1 MLGATILKA
10 IRALA
15 VAPLLAVPADA
26 GAQPSCLAGFKNPQR
41 SFPYNEARPVAPPLA
56 LEVGEPLGNVTYR
69 PRGQPADSTLDNYLG
84 QFCTTSFLVLHK
96 GLLVQESYF
105 QGVKPDDALL
115 SASMSKTVLALL
127 VGVAIAQGKLAL
139 HERVAEILP
148 DFAESAFGNATIESL
163 LRMDSGA
170 ALKNSYLPGEVSDN
184 QATNPMLSPQQ
195 SMRGYLR
202 GKRQPAPAGVRFHY
216 NGAVTALLGL
226 LLSERTGM
234 SNTDYLARTLWG
246 PAGFEGSAYWIKN
259 RHGEEGVQGQLA
271 VRPRD
276 WARLARL
283 VQDQGAAGGRQWVPR
298 DWIAQMTALR
308 TDKPQPKGP
317 PFYGLHIWIPQAAG
331 GRSHFAG
338 TNGQYIFIDPVA
350 QVVIVHTA
358 NHRDA
363 MFAGGDDHLF
373 PLRNAIVAKLS
384 KR

>member
-1 MLGATILKA
+1 MLGAATLKA

-15 VAPLLAVPADA
+15 VAPLLAVSADA

-69 PRGQPADSTLDNYLG
+69 PRGQPADSTLDSYLG

-96 GLLVQESYF
+96 GLLVHESYF
-105 QGVKPDDALL
+105 QGVRPDDALQ

-127 VGVAIAQGKLAL
+127 IGIAIEQGKLSL
-139 HERVAEILP
+139 TERVREVLP
-148 DFAESAFGNATIESL
+148 DFGESAFAGSTVEDL
-163 LRMDSGA
+163 LRMNSGV
-170 ALKNSYLPGEVSDN
+170 ALKNSYLAGEVSDN
-184 QATNPMLSPQQ
+184 QATNPMFSPRE
-195 SMRGYLR
+195 SMHGYLR
-202 GKRQPAPAGVRFHY
+202 GKRERAPEGVRFHY

-226 LLSERTGM
+226 MLSQRTQM
-234 SNTDYLARTLWG
+234 SNTDFLARTLWG
-246 PAGFEGSAYWIKN
+246 PMGFEGSAYWIKN
-259 RHGEEGVQGQLA
+259 FRGEEGVQGQMA

-308 TDKPQPKGP
+308 MDKPQPSGP
-317 PFYGLHIWIPQAAG
+317 ASYGLHIWIPQAAG
-331 GRSHFAG
+331 GRSYFAG
-338 TNGQYIFIDPVA
+338 ANGQYIFIDPVA